1 MKSSR
6 LVVLLMGLMVMLV
19 ACGPSGAG
27 VGAQADIRGTIT
39 NINRADAQS
48 REKGIIGSVLI
59 EGAIEHDTEFDKASV
74 TITDKTGIFQQEGQG
89 TARVTFESLEI
100 GQRVQARFTGPVME
114 SYPVQAT
121 ASEIVI
127 LK

>member
-1 MKSSR
+1 MKGSR
-6 LVVLLMGLMVMLV
+6 SVVLLLGLMVMLV
-19 ACGPSGAG
+19 ACGPSGAE
-27 VGAQADIRGTIT
+27 VGTQADIRGTIT

-48 REKGIIGSVLI
+48 GGKGIIGSVLI
-59 EGAIEHDTEFDKASV
+59 EGAIEEDTEFDKASV

-89 TARVTFESLEI
+89 YSRVTFESLEI

-127 LK
+127 LR

>member
-27 VGAQADIRGTIT
+27 VGTQADIRGTIT

-59 EGAIEHDTEFDKASV
+59 EGATEEDTEFDKASV
-74 TITDKTGIFQQEGQG
+74 TITDKTSIFQQEEQG
-89 TARVTFESLEI
+89 YVRVTFESLEI

-127 LK
+127 LR

>member
-6 LVVLLMGLMVMLV
+6 LVVLLMGLMVMLA

-27 VGAQADIRGTIT
+27 VGTQADIRGTIT

-59 EGAIEHDTEFDKASV
+59 EGAIEEDTEFDKASV

-89 TARVTFESLEI
+89 YIRVTFESLEI
-100 GQRVQARFTGPVME
+100 GQRVQAQFTGPVME

-127 LK
+127 LR